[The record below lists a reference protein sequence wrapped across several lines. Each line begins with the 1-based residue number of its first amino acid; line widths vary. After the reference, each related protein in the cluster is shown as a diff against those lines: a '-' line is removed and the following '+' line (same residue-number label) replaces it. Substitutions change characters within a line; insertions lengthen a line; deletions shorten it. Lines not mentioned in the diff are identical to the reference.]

1 MSEERLY
8 LEVPQADE
16 AEAQALG
23 ARRDEKSERWY
34 IGFGR
39 SDEDFSRWLPEESR
53 TEDEEEFTITSE
65 EAYVAAATAPCQNCR
80 APIEVICIY
89 CSGGTVMDE
98 PLTEFTVS
106 NIRAIDGA
114 LAAQLAAW
122 PAFREVS
129 DHIDDESYFA
139 NHCPRCGALQEDLYL
154 HSEPDQPFFSVPRAE
169 PGAVRLTPLHGRV
182 KLSGDESF
190 EV

>member
-1 MSEERLY
+1 MREE
-8 LEVPQADE
+8 P
-16 AEAQALG
+16 
-23 ARRDEKSERWY
+23 
-34 IGFGR
+34 
-39 SDEDFSRWLPEESR
+39 R
-53 TEDEEEFTITSE
+53 TEEDEEFTITSDQ
-65 EAYVAAATAPCQNCR
+65 AYVAAATAPCQNCR

-89 CSGGTVMDE
+89 CAGGTVMDE

-106 NIRAIDGA
+106 NIRAMDGA
-114 LAAQLAAW
+114 LAAQLGPW

-129 DHIDDESYFA
+129 DHTDDESYFA

-154 HSEPDQPFFSVPRAE
+154 HSEPDQPFFSIARAE
-169 PGAVRLTPLHGRV
+169 PGAVRLTPLEGRV

>member
-1 MSEERLY
+1 MSVDRLY
-8 LEVPQADE
+8 LEVPEADE

-23 ARRDEKSERWY
+23 ARRDEKSGRWY
-34 IGFGR
+34 IGSGR
-39 SDEDFSRWLPEESR
+39 CEEDFSRWLPEE
-53 TEDEEEFTITSE
+53 EDEEFTITSE
-65 EAYVAAATAPCQNCR
+65 EAYLAAATAPCQNCR

-89 CSGGTVMDE
+89 CEGGTVMGE

-106 NIRAIDGA
+106 SIRAVDGA
-114 LAAQLAAW
+114 LAAQLTAW
-122 PAFREVS
+122 PAFRKVS
-129 DHIDDESYFA
+129 DHTDDESYFA

-154 HSEPDQPFFSVPRAE
+154 HSEPDQPFFCIPRAE
-169 PGAVRLTPLHGRV
+169 PGAVRLTRLEGRV

>member
-1 MSEERLY
+1 MRDRLY
-8 LEVPQADE
+8 LEVPEADE

-23 ARRDEKSERWY
+23 ARRDEKSGRWY

-39 SDEDFSRWLPEESR
+39 SEQDFSRWLPQESPMD
-53 TEDEEEFTITSE
+53 EDEEFTITSE

-89 CSGGTVMDE
+89 CAGGTVMDE

-106 NIRAIDGA
+106 SIRAMDGA

-129 DHIDDESYFA
+129 DHDESYFA

-154 HSEPDQPFFSVPRAE
+154 HSEPDQPFFCIPRAE
-169 PGAVRLTPLHGRV
+169 PGAVRLTPLQGRV

>member
-1 MSEERLY
+1 MRDRLY
-8 LEVPQADE
+8 LEVPDADE

-23 ARRDEKSERWY
+23 ARREEKSGRWY
-34 IGFGR
+34 IGLGR
-39 SDEDFSRWLPEESR
+39 SEEDFSRWLPEESR
-53 TEDEEEFTITSE
+53 TQEDEEFTITSE
-65 EAYVAAATAPCQNCR
+65 QAYVAAATAPCQNCR

-89 CSGGTVMDE
+89 CAGGTVMSE

-106 NIRAIDGA
+106 SIRAIDGA

-154 HSEPDQPFFSVPRAE
+154 HSEPDQPFFCVPRAE
-169 PGAVRLTPLHGRV
+169 PGAVRLTPLEGRV